1 MDIVVAFE
9 YYLIGEPLNTSFV
22 LYGALIGAGEV
33 TGFVLHILFATML
46 GIIFGLSIS
55 RVDSLKID
63 SFKKG
68 IGVGL
73 LAGLVTIPLGCI
85 PFALIVGVPLIQMV
99 RMVIAPHIAWG
110 LVLGGLTGYLLLSRK
125 DLIIE

>member
-9 YYLIGEPLNTSFV
+9 YFLHGEPLNTSFV

-46 GIIFGLSIS
+46 GIVFGLSIS